1 MAIAFPNSPTNGQ
14 TVTVGNLTY
23 SWSSSENAW
32 LLVTTVAT
40 GPTGPTG
47 ATGPIGKFVTSDTAP
62 TSPVS
67 GDAWFNSN
75 RGRTYVY
82 YNDGD
87 SAQWVQVGSAQTGS
101 AGVANRNAIINGAFE
116 INQRNFTSTTSSFTY
131 TFDRWITEGN
141 SAGGTITW
149 SAQTFTAGSA
159 PVAGYEGI
167 NFARCAT
174 ASLGASNYAVY
185 GQRMEDVRTFA
196 AQTVTV
202 SFFAKAA
209 SGTPKMTFNFQQNF
223 GSGGSGSVTTVSS
236 FLNLT
241 TSWVR
246 YSVTMSVPSISGKTI
261 GAGNYL
267 FGYLV
272 FSDTIIGTGVG
283 TQNNTFDIWGV
294 QIEPGS
300 SATPFQR
307 NGASIQAELAACQR
321 YYYRI
326 GSETAFQRFQLLTAQ
341 SATAS
346 QGIMSFPVTMRA
358 APTSIEFSALATLG
372 LSDGVGGTITPTAI
386 TLDQPNTKNTN
397 LSVGGTGMT
406 AFRNYYLI
414 ANNNATAFI
423 GVSSEL

>member
-87 SAQWVQVGSAQTGS
+87 SAQWVQVGSAQTGA

-141 SAGGTITW
+141 NAGGTITW
-149 SAQTFTAGSA
+149 SAQTFTPGSA
-159 PVAGYEGI
+159 PLAGYEGT
-167 NFARCAT
+167 NFARCVT

-185 GQRMEDVRTFA
+185 GQRIEDVRSFA
-196 AQTVTV
+196 NQTVTV
-202 SFFAKAA
+202 SFFARAG
-209 SGTPKMTFNFQQNF
+209 SGTPKLGFNLQQNF
-223 GSGGSGSVTTVSS
+223 GSGGSGSVTTLGTPV
-236 FLNLT
+236 NLT

-321 YYYRI
+321 YYQRVTADNGVFI
-326 GSETAFQRFQLLTAQ
+326 GGHGGAVTGTIGQ
-341 SATAS
+341 AT
-346 QGIMSFPVTMRA
+346 IPLPVTMRVN
-358 APTSIEFSALATLG
+358 PTSIDFANISWYNYGNGVLYNSGSFVLQAGQTNYPLVRYTHGSSVFTAGQVGVFS
-372 LSDGVGGTITPTAI
+372 S
-386 TLDQPNTKNTN
+386 
-397 LSVGGTGMT
+397 
-406 AFRNYYLI
+406 
-414 ANNNATAFI
+414 NATGGFLGFNA
-423 GVSSEL
+423 EL